1 MKKVLYSAVL
11 LLYGLFVNAQQEYQ
25 VSHNMFNSAAINPG
39 AAGIDNAICAQ
50 LMGRQQWM
58 GFDGAPNTYILNVNS
73 NLGVFGMSE
82 NLGVGLTLFQDNIGA
97 GYSTTAKLSA
107 NYQLP
112 LTQGQG
118 KLSFGL
124 DLGMVAGGIDPM
136 QLNPN
141 DMADNTLQGIMSSN
155 SRITGSTFTGGIG
168 AFYKAN
174 NLYFGLST
182 SQLLESTTVYSSASV
197 QMKRHYYITGGYE
210 TKAVMNGQLKFKP
223 SIFIKTD
230 GATTTM
236 DLSVL
241 AEYNNALWTGFS
253 YRTEDAVVAL
263 VGMNIN
269 KMKVGLA
276 YDFTT
281 SDIRTT
287 SSSGSV
293 ELFMRYCHTIELK
306 AKTKEF
312 VDPSLLQ

>member
-11 LLYGLFVNAQQEYQ
+11 LLSGLFVNAQQEYQ

-39 AAGIDNAICAQ
+39 AAGIDNAICGQ
-50 LMGRQQWM
+50 LIGRQQWM
-58 GFDGAPNTYILNVNS
+58 GFEGAPNTYILNVNS
-73 NLGVFGMSE
+73 NLGVFG
-82 NLGVGLTLFQDNIGA
+82 LTDKIGAGITMFQDVIGA

-107 NYQLP
+107 NYQLD
-112 LTQGQG
+112 LATGG

-124 DLGMVAGGIDPM
+124 DLGMVAGGIDPL

-141 DMADNTLQGIMSSN
+141 DMADNTLQGILSSN
-155 SRITGSTFTGGIG
+155 NRITGSTFTGGIG
-168 AFYKAN
+168 AFYKTN

-210 TKAVMNGQLKFKP
+210 TKPVMNGQLKFKP
-223 SIFIKTD
+223 SVFIKTD

-241 AEYNNALWTGFS
+241 AEYNNAIWGGVS
-253 YRTEDAVVAL
+253 YRTEDAIVAL
-263 VGMNIN
+263 TGYKFGKAM
-269 KMKVGLA
+269 VGLA

-293 ELFMRYCHTIELK
+293 ELFMRYCHSIEVK
-306 AKTKEF
+306 TKTKEF

>member
-11 LLYGLFVNAQQEYQ
+11 LLSGMFVNAQQEYQ
-25 VSHNMFNSAAINPG
+25 VSQNMFNSAAINPG

-50 LMGRQQWM
+50 LIGRQQWM

-73 NLGVFGMSE
+73 NLGVFGLT
-82 NLGVGLTLFQDNIGA
+82 NKLGAGITLFQDVIGA

-107 NYQLP
+107 NYQLD
-112 LTQGQG
+112 LSSGG

-141 DMADNTLQGIMSSN
+141 DMADGTLQGILSSN
-155 SRITGSTFTGGIG
+155 NRITGSTFTGGVG

-197 QMKRHYYITGGYE
+197 QMKRHYYITGGYQ
-210 TKAVMNGQLKFKP
+210 ASLNGQLVLKP
-223 SIFIKTD
+223 NVFIKTD

-241 AEYNNALWTGFS
+241 AEYNNSMWGGVS
-253 YRTEDAVVAL
+253 YRTEDAIVAL
-263 VGMNIN
+263 AGYKFGKAMI
-269 KMKVGLA
+269 GLA

-293 ELFMRYCHTIELK
+293 ELFMRYCHSIEV
-306 AKTKEF
+306 KTKTKQF